1 MHKLTAQWGQWTSDG
16 LRTRFRPRGRIAQ
29 PFLQIVPWLN
39 IGLVLALLFVLAG
52 RLTLRPG
59 VVFELPRAA
68 FREGMQ
74 RGPRIVMIRV
84 QRAEGPQTLVFF
96 DDVRYRLDLPEQNEQ
111 LRAELA
117 RAALRPEGRQLLLL
131 ADATVPHGDVI
142 SLVDLAREVGVRRVN
157 VSVRPE

>member
-1 MHKLTAQWGQWTSDG
+1 MHKLTAQWGKWTSDG
-16 LRTRFRPRGRIAQ
+16 LRTRFRPRSRIAQ

-39 IGLVLALLFVLAG
+39 FGLVLMLLFVLSG
-52 RLTLRPG
+52 RLTLQPG
-59 VVFELPRAA
+59 VVFELPRTV

-74 RGPRIVMIRV
+74 RGPSIVMIRV
-84 QRAEGPQTLVFF
+84 QRSEGPQTLVFF
-96 DDVRYRLDLPEQNEQ
+96 DDVRYQLDLSEQNEQ

-131 ADATVPHGDVI
+131 ADTTVPHGDVI
-142 SLVDLAREVGVRRVN
+142 SLVDLAREVGIRRVN